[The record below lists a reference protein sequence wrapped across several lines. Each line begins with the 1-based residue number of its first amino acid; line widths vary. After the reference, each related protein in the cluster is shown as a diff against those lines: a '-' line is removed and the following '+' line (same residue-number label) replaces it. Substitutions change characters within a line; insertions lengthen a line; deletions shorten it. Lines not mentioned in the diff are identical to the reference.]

1 VGSSPIF
8 GSLQFKS
15 FTALIIS
22 KPQRSTITSFILFLT
37 LTFIVLGMNVWIVVR
52 DPQPAWYNYLIIFLL
67 LPIAL
72 FVGYK
77 IFIRY
82 KIISLGNN
90 LIEMRFPVLK
100 KTTRYPLEQIE
111 HWTENVVKT
120 GKNSTYKEL
129 EIKFGDGQKLS
140 MGHREFTEYEKVI
153 KYLQQ
158 KVPKLKKATP

>member
-1 VGSSPIF
+1 M
-8 GSLQFKS
+8 
-15 FTALIIS
+15 IIS

-52 DPQPAWYNYLIIFLL
+52 DPQPAWYNYLIILLL

-90 LIEMRFPVLK
+90 LIEMRFPVLR
-100 KTTRYPLEQIE
+100 TFSRYPLQQIE

-129 EIKFGDGQKLS
+129 EIKFNDGQKLS
-140 MGHREFTEYEKVI
+140 MGHREFTDYDKAI

-158 KVPKLKKATP
+158 KVPKLRKATP

>member
-1 VGSSPIF
+1 M
-8 GSLQFKS
+8 
-15 FTALIIS
+15 IIS
-22 KPQRSTITSFILFLT
+22 KPQRGTITSFILFLT

-52 DPQPAWYNYLIIFLL
+52 DPQPAWYTYLIIVLL
-67 LPIAL
+67 LPVAL

-82 KIISLGNN
+82 KILFIGNN
-90 LIEMRFPVLK
+90 QIEMRFPVLHK
-100 KTTRYPLEQIE
+100 SFKYSIEQIE

-129 EIKFGDGQKLS
+129 EIKFKDGQKLN
-140 MGHREFTEYEKVI
+140 MGHREFTEYDKVI

>member
-1 VGSSPIF
+1 M
-8 GSLQFKS
+8 
-15 FTALIIS
+15 IIS

-37 LTFIVLGMNVWIVVR
+37 ITFIVLGMNVWIVVK
-52 DPQPAWYNYLIIFLL
+52 DPQPAWYNYLIILLL
-67 LPIAL
+67 LPIAS
-72 FVGYK
+72 FVSYK

-90 LIEMRFPVLK
+90 MIGMRFPVL
-100 KTTRYPLEQIE
+100 RISSNYRLDQIE
-111 HWTENVVKT
+111 HWTENIVKT

-129 EIKFGDGQKLS
+129 ELKFVDGQKLS
-140 MGHREFTEYEKVI
+140 MGHREFTEYDKVI

>member
-1 VGSSPIF
+1 M
-8 GSLQFKS
+8 
-15 FTALIIS
+15 IIS

-37 LTFIVLGMNVWIVVR
+37 ITFIVLGMNVWIAVK
-52 DPQPAWYNYLIIFLL
+52 DPQPAWYNYLTILLL
-67 LPIAL
+67 LPIAS
-72 FVGYK
+72 FVSYK

-90 LIEMRFPVLK
+90 MIGMRFPVL
-100 KTTRYPLEQIE
+100 RISSNYRLDQIE
-111 HWTENVVKT
+111 HWTENIVKT

-129 EIKFGDGQKLS
+129 ELKFVDGQKLS
-140 MGHREFTEYEKVI
+140 MGHREFTEYDKVI

>member
-1 VGSSPIF
+1 
-8 GSLQFKS
+8 
-15 FTALIIS
+15 
-22 KPQRSTITSFILFLT
+22 
-37 LTFIVLGMNVWIVVR
+37 MNAWIAIR
-52 DPQPAWYNYLIIFLL
+52 DPHPAWYTYLIIVLL

-82 KIISLGNN
+82 KIIYIGNN
-90 LIEMRFPVLK
+90 QIKIQFPVL
-100 KTTRYPLEQIE
+100 RISSVYSLDQIE
-111 HWTENVVKT
+111 NWTENIVKT

-129 EIKFGDGQKLS
+129 EIKFSDDQKLS
-140 MGHREFTEYEKVI
+140 MGHKEFTEYDKVK

>member
-1 VGSSPIF
+1 
-8 GSLQFKS
+8 
-15 FTALIIS
+15 LIIS

-37 LTFIVLGMNVWIVVR
+37 ITFIVLGMNVWIAVK
-52 DPQPAWYNYLIIFLL
+52 DPQPAWYNYLTILLL
-67 LPIAL
+67 LPIAS
-72 FVGYK
+72 FVSYK

-90 LIEMRFPVLK
+90 MIGMRFPVL
-100 KTTRYPLEQIE
+100 RISSNYRLDQIE
-111 HWTENVVKT
+111 HWTENIVKT

-129 EIKFGDGQKLS
+129 ELKFVDGQKLS
-140 MGHREFTEYEKVI
+140 MGHREFTEYDKVI